1 MQLDSGSTSAYRKQG
16 LNLLHIRTDLF
27 LSFPT
32 RLRSNLPTHLGSNTS
47 CSKQRNQH
55 IPKMSYQQMMN
66 QKFPAKLSIRD
77 DVNSDRPEF
86 ALARRSQVAE
96 EWHNDPSV
104 KSQVQVFVDAK
115 RRQHVNTP
123 PSASN
128 SVYRPLT
135 PSTEIRVFELLS
147 AAYDEPIRGNLHYV
161 VVDFSVDHEGRPTDF
176 AVSVSEGA
184 MVFYTALSYVV
195 SLLQSANTPFGTC

>member
-1 MQLDSGSTSAYRKQG
+1 
-16 LNLLHIRTDLF
+16 
-27 LSFPT
+27 
-32 RLRSNLPTHLGSNTS
+32 
-47 CSKQRNQH
+47 
-55 IPKMSYQQMMN
+55 MSYQQMMD

-77 DVNSDRPEF
+77 DVNSDRPDF
-86 ALARRSQVAE
+86 DLAHRPQVTK
-96 EWHNDPSV
+96 EWHSHPSV
-104 KSQVQVFVDAK
+104 ISQVQAFVDAK

-147 AAYDEPIRGNLHYV
+147 ATYDEPIRGNLHYV
-161 VVDFSVDHEGRPTDF
+161 LVDFSADHEGRPTDF
-176 AVSVSEGA
+176 AVSVSEAA

-195 SLLQSANTPFGTC
+195 SLSQSANVPFRTC